1 VLKKCDILKMMISQV
16 VFEEGQE
23 IFPGENGAGVY
34 LVRRG
39 DFGYF
44 KFSKRELKQ
53 V

>member
-1 VLKKCDILKMMISQV
+1 VLKRCDILKRMISQV

-44 KFSKRELKQ
+44 KYSKRELKQ